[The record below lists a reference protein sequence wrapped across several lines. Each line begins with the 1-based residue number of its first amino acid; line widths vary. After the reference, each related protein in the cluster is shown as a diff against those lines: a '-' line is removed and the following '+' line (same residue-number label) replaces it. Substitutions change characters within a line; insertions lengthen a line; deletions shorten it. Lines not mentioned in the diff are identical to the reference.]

1 LQDSQ
6 KLKPIASTHNQRFL
20 HVFAPPFPPAAR
32 KINPAVRIPG

>member
-20 HVFAPPFPPAAR
+20 HVLALPFMPAAR
-32 KINPAVRIPG
+32 KSTPL